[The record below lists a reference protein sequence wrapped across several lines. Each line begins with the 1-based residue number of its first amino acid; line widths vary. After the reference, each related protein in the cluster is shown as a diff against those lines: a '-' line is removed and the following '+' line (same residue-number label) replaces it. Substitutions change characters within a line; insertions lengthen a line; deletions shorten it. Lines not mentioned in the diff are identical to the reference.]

1 MKIDDANAVIH
12 FDLPSESKTRFG
24 NRLSC
29 MRKYYAKYS
38 ESEEV
43 LAFFYF
49 LITAL
54 LFMKE

>member
-12 FDLPSESKTRFG
+12 FDLPAESKTRFG

-43 LAFFYF
+43 LAFF
-49 LITAL
+49 TS
-54 LFMKE
+54 